1 MKRKSYHYPKK
12 FSTKQKLNL
21 DFRHM
26 NFIEQMRRNE
36 IPNIWYAHN
45 HTPYMAHKTIVRE
58 ILKKE
63 FDLITQCAL
72 PIQSYKP
79 AEIN

>member
-1 MKRKSYHYPKK
+1 MKSHT
-12 FSTKQKLNL
+12 SG
-21 DFRHM
+21 
-26 NFIEQMRRNE
+26 MRTG
-36 IPNIWYAHN
+36 HN